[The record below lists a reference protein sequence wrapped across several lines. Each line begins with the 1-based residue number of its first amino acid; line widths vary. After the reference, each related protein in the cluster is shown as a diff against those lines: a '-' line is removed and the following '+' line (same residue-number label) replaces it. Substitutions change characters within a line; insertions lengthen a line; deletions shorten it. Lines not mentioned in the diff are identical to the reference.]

1 MCTRAHA
8 QPRARAC
15 RTRACFSRRSSGAPA
30 APKAYCEDH
39 LPLDS
44 ELLGGEV
51 ERFVALGFGAVKQAC
66 YCLCSTHCKEVH
78 QQRDE
83 AEMEKGTAGA
93 DDDDEA
99 DDDDDAEDDEDE
111 DEEEDEEEDDDNDD
125 DDDDGDEEEEE
136 DGPCVALAAGLEGC
150 RGAADDTCEQQPRP
164 AEPRQAG
171 GEDGKADGKGTKR
184 TAHVHDPTPPLPP
197 PPLRP
202 PPASQPSLGRAAA
215 GGMGAGSGGDDE
227 SAAMQASQLRSNLL
241 HTLLRWCPRV
251 LLQAEEPELVLLPK
265 PRAALPRSYA
275 SAAHYVDANAE
286 YLKLEVQP

>member
-1 MCTRAHA
+1 MPPIGTPTPAPSGTTRGA
-8 QPRARAC
+8 
-15 RTRACFSRRSSGAPA
+15 SSSSSSSSSGVSSSS
-30 APKAYCEDH
+30 
-39 LPLDS
+39 LRWTRDS
-44 ELLGGEV
+44 LEPSSNV
-51 ERFVALGFGAVKQAC
+51 CV
-66 YCLCSTHCKEVH
+66 HC
-78 QQRDE
+78 RWRP
-83 AEMEKGTAGA
+83 GCAG
-93 DDDDEA
+93 
-99 DDDDDAEDDEDE
+99 DDDDD
-111 DEEEDEEEDDDNDD
+111 
-125 DDDDGDEEEEE
+125 DEEEEE

-184 TAHVHDPTPPLPP
+184 KAHVHDPTPPLPP

-275 SAAHYVDANAE
+275 SATHYVDANAE